1 MIARAHSLALRGLE
15 GYCVAVEAYVANG
28 LPAYAVVG
36 LPDAAV
42 RESKE
47 RLMGALRNSGFFLAP
62 KRITVNLS
70 PARAR
75 KEGTHFDLAI
85 AFALLE
91 ATGQIPKSIAGARL
105 CLLGELALD
114 GTVVKIE
121 STLSL
126 ALEAKRLG
134 FTALAVP
141 AANAEEAA
149 AAGLPVHPINSLRE
163 AVALLRAPDGE
174 KPRPYAGPG
183 GDGAAG
189 GEPEAGD
196 AEDLSDIKGQAFA
209 KRAMTV
215 AAAGA
220 HNILLIGPPGTGKSL
235 LARRLP
241 GLLPP
246 LKTQEMIEITR
257 VHSLSG
263 RSGAARSGLVR
274 QRPFRAPHHSA
285 SAVALVGGGPWAK
298 PGEVALAH
306 HGVLF
311 LDELAEF
318 SRQALEAL
326 REPLEEGRIT
336 VARAREAVEYQ
347 ARFMLVAA
355 TNSCPCGFR
364 GHPRR
369 ECLCTPLMLGRYA
382 QRLSGPLLDRIDIL
396 AEMNPIAFDEW
407 SGKARETAAPSSATT
422 RQAVLGAR
430 KIQEERFRGMDFAV
444 NARIPARELR
454 RFCRLDGD
462 GLKLLEAA
470 SRRWSVSARTL
481 DRTLRLSRTIA
492 DLGQSPEIRSEH
504 VVEALDLNRLERLW
518 ADPAALAAPL

>member
-1 MIARAHSLALRGLE
+1 MIARTHSLALRGLE
-15 GYCVAVEAYVANG
+15 GYCVAVEADVANG

-47 RLMGALRNSGFFLAP
+47 RLTGALRNSGFFLAP

-75 KEGTHFDLAI
+75 KEGSHFDLAI
-85 AFALLE
+85 AVALLK
-91 ATGQIPKSIAGARL
+91 ATGQIPKGISGARL

-114 GTVVKIE
+114 GTVVRIE
-121 STLSL
+121 STLPL

-134 FTALAVP
+134 FAALAVP

-149 AAGLPVHPINSLRE
+149 AAGLPVYPVNSLRE
-163 AVALLRAPDGE
+163 AAGLLGASDDE
-174 KPRPYAGPG
+174 KPRPYA
-183 GDGAAG
+183 AAG
-189 GEPEAGD
+189 GATSDEPGAGGS
-196 AEDLSDIKGQAFA
+196 EDLSDIKGQAFA
-209 KRAMTV
+209 KRAMIV

-246 LKTQEMIEITR
+246 LGTQEMIEITR
-257 VHSLSG
+257 IHALSG
-263 RSGAARSGLVR
+263 RGGPARSGLIR
-274 QRPFRAPHHSA
+274 ERPFRAPHHSA

-326 REPLEEGRIT
+326 REPIEEGRIT
-336 VARAREAVEYQ
+336 VARARESVEYP

-355 TNSCPCGFR
+355 TNPCPCGFR

-396 AEMNPIAFDEW
+396 AEMNPLAFDEW
-407 SGKARETAAPSSATT
+407 SGEARETAAPSSATA

-430 KIQEERFRGMDFAV
+430 KSQEDRFQGMDFAV
-444 NARIPARELR
+444 NARIPPRELP

-470 SRRWSVSARTL
+470 SRRWSVSARSL
-481 DRTLRLSRTIA
+481 DRTLRLARTIA
-492 DLGQSPEIRSEH
+492 DLGDSSDIRREH
-504 VVEALDLNRLERLW
+504 VAEALDFNRLERLW
-518 ADPAALAAPL
+518 AEPAAPAAP